1 MELNATLK
9 EASITSIEFSDEK
22 IIYTVDPSLDEV
34 ESFTPILRDIPY
46 EINTEFNKA
55 LIEFQESAPNI
66 RPTIPKIPYNRK
78 AKSTVEAM
86 NTLLESK
93 YISFESIE
101 QIYLTVYA
109 AATAVCTI
117 LKLKFPSNQLK
128 YTIYK
133 PAIQFQKT
141 IKDFPKIKY

>member
-78 AKSTVEAM
+78 AKSLVEAM